1 MRQKLV
7 SAFVTIICLFLILV
21 AFFEKSVNSD
31 LKALMAVAVVIIL
44 SVFILYTLKSNKR
57 SENRSNKK
65 AEIQKVFDDN
75 IDWLQK
81 RWDRVRKEKDLGML
95 KTVDWSYFDD
105 ATDKQLSGLKRIG
118 LNLSAAKMTEGQAS
132 DIIGLYEPAE
142 DKNVAILSNHN
153 IPLNGMNRTKARELV
168 ATLLKDLV
176 ETRKGTANII
186 EHLIIKQL
194 ADDFI
199 YFISFFDS
207 RVRHNETSPEYVPK
221 DDRFRIRYEQAAQ
234 LGLASKGAKISM
246 EEKLRNLELDQLNSL
261 AGGQKFSGKA
271 QAIEI
276 LMGIPDIVDRFESW
290 APVEDWF
297 QLKRVKLDVEY
308 LETKWSELHGDDYCG

>member
-1 MRQKLV
+1 MRQKIV
-7 SAFVTIICLFLILV
+7 SAFVIIICLFLILV
-21 AFFEKSVNSD
+21 TFFGKSVSSD
-31 LKALMAVAVVIIL
+31 IKALIAAAVVIIL

-57 SENRSNKK
+57 GENRNNKK

-81 RWDRVRKEKDLGML
+81 RWDRVRKERDSGML
-95 KTVDWSYFDD
+95 RTVDWWYFDG
-105 ATDKQLSGLKRIG
+105 ATDKQLSRIKRIG
-118 LNLSAAKMTEGQAS
+118 LNLNTAKMTEGQAS

-142 DKNVAILSNHN
+142 EKNVAILSNHN
-153 IPLNGMNRTKARELV
+153 IPLNGMNQTKAREFV

-176 ETRKGTANII
+176 ETRKGTANVI

-199 YFISFFDS
+199 YFVSFFDS
-207 RVRHNETSPEYVPK
+207 RVRHNDMSPEYVPK

-234 LGLASKGAKISM
+234 LGLASKGAKISI
-246 EEKLRNLELDQLNSL
+246 EEKLRNLELDQLSSL
-261 AGGQKFSGKA
+261 AGGQKFSSKA

-297 QLKRVKLDVEY
+297 QLKKVKLDVKY
-308 LETKWSELHGDDYCG
+308 LETKWSELHGDDS

>member
-1 MRQKLV
+1 MRQKIV
-7 SAFVTIICLFLILV
+7 SAFVIIICLFLILV
-21 AFFEKSVNSD
+21 AFFGKSVSSD
-31 LKALMAVAVVIIL
+31 IKALIAAAVVIIL

-57 SENRSNKK
+57 GENRNTKK

-81 RWDRVRKEKDLGML
+81 RWDRVRKERDSGML
-95 KTVDWSYFDD
+95 RTVDWWYFDG
-105 ATDKQLSGLKRIG
+105 ATDKQLSQIKRIG
-118 LNLSAAKMTEGQAS
+118 LNLNTAKMTEGQAS

-142 DKNVAILSNHN
+142 EKNVAILSNHN
-153 IPLNGMNRTKARELV
+153 IPLNGMNQTKARNFV

-176 ETRKGTANII
+176 ETRRGTANVI

-199 YFISFFDS
+199 YFVSFFDS
-207 RVRHNETSPEYVPK
+207 RVRHNDMSPEYVPK

-234 LGLASKGAKISM
+234 LGLASKGAKISI
-246 EEKLRNLELDQLNSL
+246 EEKLRNLELDQLSSL
-261 AGGQKFSGKA
+261 AGGQKFSRKA

-276 LMGIPDIVDRFESW
+276 LMGMPDIVDRFESW

-297 QLKRVKLDVEY
+297 QLKKVKLDVKY
-308 LETKWSELHGDDYCG
+308 LETKWSKLHGDDS